1 METGELSRRDML
13 RLAGVLALTAVG
25 PVGLE
30 ELWGAPRILGPDQL
44 PDDKRLGTLK
54 DLNGY
59 FPFEPPAS
67 PAAWETRRAELHR
80 QLLVACGL
88 WPMPPRPPIQAVVH
102 GRVDRGEYTVD
113 RVYFESFPGLL
124 VTGSLYLPAGAT
136 GRLPAVLS
144 PHGHWAQGR
153 FHDHGVDTVRREISQ
168 GSEQFEKGGRHP
180 LQARCV
186 QLARMGCA
194 VFLYDMQGYADGGS
208 FSYELIHR
216 FAKQRP
222 ELSSPDRWGMFSA
235 QSEMRLLNALGL
247 QTWNSIRALD
257 WLISRDDIDAS
268 RIGVT
273 GASGGGTQTFMLA
286 ALDERVA
293 AAFPAVMVSTAMQG
307 GCTCEN
313 ASYLRVGTG
322 NIEFA
327 AMVAPRPIA
336 MTGAR
341 DWTVEIE
348 TKGLPELKKHYA
360 MLGAPDLVAAKF
372 FDFPH
377 NYNAPSRA
385 MMYDFF
391 NRSLKLNAKS
401 LEERDYEPLSQAEAT
416 VFNAEHPAPKV
427 DEASEVALLKAW
439 DQQSNKQINAL
450 LPPDAAG
457 LPAFRETIGGAWQV
471 LIGRGL
477 PGPGQIEYERL
488 SETEQDGVLH
498 YTAWLRFRK
507 HGETLPSYF
516 LFPKTWNGQ
525 VTLWVSGQGKAGLF
539 GADGKVLPA
548 IQRLTAKG
556 TAVGA
561 ADLLYQGEFLKNE
574 QPMELARIVDNPR
587 EFAGYTLGYNYP
599 LFSQRVHDILSLIA
613 FARHHEYEP
622 KRIDLIGVDG
632 GGVLAAAAAAIA
644 GPALTRIAVDTAGYR
659 FGQITNIRDVNL
671 VPGAVKY
678 GDVPF
683 LLGLCAPVPLA
694 IAGESVPAPTAQVY
708 AATQSKVISVQSP
721 NKSAVDA
728 LVDWT
733 LMG

>member
-1 METGELSRRDML
+1 MDNWELNRRDVL
-13 RLAGVLALTAVG
+13 RLAGAWAVTAAG
-25 PVGLE
+25 TLPLE
-30 ELWGAPRILGPDQL
+30 ELWGAPRILPAGQL
-44 PDDKRLGTLK
+44 PDDKRLGPLK

-67 PAAWETRRAELHR
+67 VESWKARRAELHR
-80 QLLVACGL
+80 QLLLACGL
-88 WPMPPRPPIQAVVH
+88 WPMPPRPPIEAVVH

-113 RVYFESFPGLL
+113 RVYFESSPGLF

-136 GRLPAVLS
+136 GRLPAILS

-153 FHDHGVDTVRREISQ
+153 FHDHGADGIRRELSS
-168 GSEQFEKGGRHP
+168 GGERFEQGGRHP

-194 VFLYDMQGYADGGS
+194 VFLYDMQGYGDGGS

-235 QSEMRLLNALGL
+235 QSELRLINALGL

-257 WLISRDDIDAS
+257 WICSRDDIDAS

-286 ALDERVA
+286 ALDERIA

-348 TKGLPELKKHYA
+348 TKGLPELKQHYA
-360 MLGAPDLVAAKF
+360 LLGVPDQVAAKF
-372 FDFPH
+372 FEFPH

-391 NRSLKLNAKS
+391 NRTLKLNAKS
-401 LEERDYEPLSQAEAT
+401 LEERDYQPLSQAEAT
-416 VFNAEHPAPKV
+416 VFDAEHPAPKV
-427 DEASEVALLKAW
+427 NDETEVAVLRAW
-439 DQQSNKQINAL
+439 DQQSQKQIDAL
-450 LPPDAAG
+450 LPQDTAG
-457 LPAFRETIGGAWQV
+457 LAGFRDTIGGAWQV

-488 SETEQDGVLH
+488 SEMEKDGILH

-507 HGETLPSYF
+507 QGEALPSYF
-516 LFPKTWNGQ
+516 LFPKNWNGQ
-525 VTLWVSGQGKAGLF
+525 VTLWVSGRGKSGLF
-539 GADGKVLPA
+539 AADDTLLPA
-548 IQRLTAKG
+548 VQRLTAKG

-561 ADLLYQGEFLKNE
+561 ADLLYQGEFLKDD
-574 QPMELARIVDNPR
+574 QRLELARIVDNPR

-613 FARHHEYEP
+613 FARHHEYLP

-632 GGVLAAAAAAIA
+632 GGVMAAAAAAIA
-644 GPALTRIAVDTAGYR
+644 GPALNRVAVDTAGFR
-659 FGQITNIRDVNL
+659 FGQITQIRDVNL

-678 GDVPF
+678 GDVPY
-683 LLGLCAPVPLA
+683 LLGLCAPVSLA
-694 IAGESVPAPTAQVY
+694 IAGESVPAATAQVY
-708 AATQSKVISVQSP
+708 AAAQTTVTSVHNS
-721 NKSAVDA
+721 NKPAIDA